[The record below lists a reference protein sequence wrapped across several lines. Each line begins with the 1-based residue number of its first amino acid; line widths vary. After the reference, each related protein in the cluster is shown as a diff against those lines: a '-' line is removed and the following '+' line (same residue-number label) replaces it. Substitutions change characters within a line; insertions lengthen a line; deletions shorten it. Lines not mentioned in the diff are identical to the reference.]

1 MLRGEEPKSER
12 IRRGEVFCTQGTI
25 ATASLCRS
33 GGEPGVR
40 EKKSAWGTT
49 EREKGRSRPL
59 PIFPRELSFYFEFPF
74 ANCTSPM
81 IHLVCPPKFCISFL
95 SSIFLGTTVIPS
107 GYANVWGQIW
117 CIMGDVQM
125 ATNSW
130 TFLFGSLRGLKKL
143 VLSTDSQL
151 SIRPSSGI
159 REEERGGQGTFAV
172 SPFRSLLLQILI
184 LGWSTVSQSPYGG
197 QSTRFELRSP
207 NDATPQFLFRN

>member
-1 MLRGEEPKSER
+1 M
-12 IRRGEVFCTQGTI
+12 
-25 ATASLCRS
+25 
-33 GGEPGVR
+33 R

-59 PIFPRELSFYFEFPF
+59 PIVPRELSFYFEFSF

-81 IHLVCPPKFCISFL
+81 IHLVCLPKFCISFL
-95 SSIFLGTTVIPS
+95 SSISLGTTVIPS

-125 ATNSW
+125 ATNSL
-130 TFLFGSLRGLKKL
+130 TFLSAGSLRGLKKL
-143 VLSTDSQL
+143 VLATDSQL
-151 SIRPSSGI
+151 SIRPWLRI

-207 NDATPQFLFRN
+207 TNATPPFLFRN

>member
-1 MLRGEEPKSER
+1 MLRGEERKSER
-12 IRRGEVFCTQGTI
+12 IRRGKVFCTQGTI

-49 EREKGRSRPL
+49 EREKGRSRSL

-95 SSIFLGTTVIPS
+95 SSISLGTTVIPS

-125 ATNSW
+125 ATNSL
-130 TFLFGSLRGLKKL
+130 TFLSLGVSADSKNWFCQLIASWVSGLRYGLGKRRGEG
-143 VLSTDSQL
+143 
-151 SIRPSSGI
+151 RGPSLFPL
-159 REEERGGQGTFAV
+159 FA
-172 SPFRSLLLQILI
+172 
-184 LGWSTVSQSPYGG
+184 PYF
-197 QSTRFELRSP
+197 SKS
-207 NDATPQFLFRN
+207 